1 MPDTNVT
8 IQTVASQWIHAE
20 TSGDITELQRLLD
33 ENFAGVGPAG
43 FVLQKKDWIERYNN
57 GLQNDTFTL
66 TDLQVREYGHFA
78 VGIGVQVQTGSFQGR
93 TIDGKFRVT
102 LIFRKD
108 NNGWLLSGTH
118 LSAIRE

>member
-1 MPDTNVT
+1 MLDTNVAVHA
-8 IQTVASQWIHAE
+8 IASHWVQAE
-20 TSGDITELQRLLD
+20 AAGDVTTLQRLFAED
-33 ENFAGVGPAG
+33 FAGVGPAG

-57 GLQNDTFTL
+57 GLTNDTFTL
-66 TDLQVREYGHFA
+66 TDLQVREYDHFA

-108 NNGWLLSGTH
+108 NNGWFLSGTH
-118 LSAIRE
+118 LSTIRD